1 MYLHV
6 ILAYDCHMSAFTLK
20 KGRNGDLRYSLSPL
34 IRIVCI
40 VFAFLL
46 VLGLI
51 SALGDG
57 FGISYIFA
65 ALFTI
70 ILILVALYR
79 DDWIFSNNS
88 RTITVSYGIGPF
100 ISKTE
105 IEYSLVEAVEIRH
118 FHKGIA
124 DGSTAIKP
132 TWRNKEMA
140 VLRLKL
146 AREDKPYMNME
157 FVNAKRGGLHLESMA
172 NVIASYCALPLDID
186 RNALQKGL
194 LRR

>member
-100 ISKTE
+100 SSKTE
-105 IEYSLVEAVEIRH
+105 IEYILVEAVEIRH

-146 AREDKPYMNME
+146 AREDKPYMNI
-157 FVNAKRGGLHLESMA
+157 S
-172 NVIASYCALPLDID
+172 SS
-186 RNALQKGL
+186 
-194 LRR
+194 

>member
-79 DDWIFSNNS
+79 DDWIFSNSS

-100 ISKTE
+100 SSKTE
-105 IEYSLVEAVEIRH
+105 MLSIQTFITSWLLTYMGNQWDRCLQKLLKGNLQGHGEPRRVIE
-118 FHKGIA
+118 
-124 DGSTAIKP
+124 KP
-132 TWRNKEMA
+132 
-140 VLRLKL
+140 RLKW
-146 AREDKPYMNME
+146 
-157 FVNAKRGGLHLESMA
+157 
-172 NVIASYCALPLDID
+172 VIFF
-186 RNALQKGL
+186 
-194 LRR
+194 

>member
-1 MYLHV
+1 
-6 ILAYDCHMSAFTLK
+6 MSAFTLK
-20 KGRNGDLRYSLSPL
+20 KGRNGDLNYSLSPV
-34 IRIVCI
+34 IRVICI
-40 VFAFLL
+40 VFAILL

-70 ILILVALYR
+70 ILILVSLYR
-79 DDWIFSNNS
+79 DDWIFSNKS
-88 RTITVSYGIGPF
+88 RTITVSYGVGSF
-100 ISKTE
+100 ISRTE
-105 IEYSLVEAVEIRH
+105 IEYGMVEAVEIRH

-146 AREDKPYMNME
+146 VREDKPYMNIE
-157 FVNAKRGGLHLESMA
+157 FANARRGGLHLESMA

-194 LRR
+194 LRQ